1 MHRKEIR
8 SLKKKAA
15 IAYKQGKKKEAYEIW
30 EKAAKERAAS
40 QLKKQAKALKLGKG
54 D

>member
-15 IAYKQGKKKEAYEIW
+15 IAYKQGKKKDAYDMW
-30 EKAAKERAAS
+30 AKADKERKSAQQS
-40 QLKKQAKALKLGKG
+40 K
-54 D
+54 